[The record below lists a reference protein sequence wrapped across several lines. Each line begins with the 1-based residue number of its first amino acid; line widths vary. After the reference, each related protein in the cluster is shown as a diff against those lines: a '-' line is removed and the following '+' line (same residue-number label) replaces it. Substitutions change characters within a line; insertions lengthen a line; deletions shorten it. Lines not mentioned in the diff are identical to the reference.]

1 MLRTCV
7 SELTQNPESVH
18 SPMQGE
24 KGPQDLRGVHAE
36 EAATSHSV
44 HPVVHLSSRQQAE
57 AEYVSGARHREAT
70 VHDPILF
77 AIQENIRVCGQVPG
91 VQRGRVAGRQ
101 TKQQCA
107 KVRQPE
113 VAHFHVQSLAHVQ
126 RPVAE
131 HQSPTAVQ
139 KVDPGCRA
147 VGRERYIGASDRVKV
162 QVIVQRGRKATA
174 CPRDAESSGSR

>member
-1 MLRTCV
+1 MCV

-24 KGPQDLRGVHAE
+24 KGPQDLRGVHTE
-36 EAATSHSV
+36 EAATSHSI

-101 TKQQCA
+101 TKQQRA

-113 VAHFHVQSLAHVQ
+113 VANFHVQSLAHVQ

-139 KVDPGCRA
+139 KADPGCRA

-162 QVIVQRGRKATA
+162 QVIVQRGRKAA
-174 CPRDAESSGSR
+174 ARPRDAESSGSR